1 MFYKQ
6 GVKSVQDLSIES
18 LGRIKERVS
27 IFDAQSMDLREKIKN
42 DLRKKIIKEKNW
54 NMLCAMF
61 NESPPVRL

>member
-1 MFYKQ
+1 M
-6 GVKSVQDLSIES
+6 QDLSIES

-54 NMLCAMF
+54 NMLRAMF
-61 NESPPVRL
+61 NESPLVRL

>member
-54 NMLCAMF
+54 NMLRAMF
-61 NESPPVRL
+61 NESPLVRL